1 MVPSQANDPES
12 TSVEEDT
19 PKLRATD
26 YYWDIYPEERK
37 LALTPPVASLSLHT
51 PQIEFK
57 IRDTE
62 PKIYRQRI
70 SKEDLDSRIAL
81 LRERYHNRPEILRR
95 RIAALMKQYTRSSC

>member
-1 MVPSQANDPES
+1 MSSPTTASSSSSDDDDLLSSSNVP
-12 TSVEEDT
+12 
-19 PKLRATD
+19 
-26 YYWDIYPEERK
+26 YYWGIYPEE
-37 LALTPPVASLSLHT
+37 LQPALSPPVTCLPFHSV
-51 PQIEFK
+51 QIEFK

-95 RIAALMKQYTRSSC
+95 RIAALMKQYT